1 MGGEKDFM
9 LPLEKKGFRR
19 KISRDSARVNLMV
32 GSVIIGADFLKSYL
46 LDGLTAVGS
55 QRSV

>member
-1 MGGEKDFM
+1 VRRI
-9 LPLEKKGFRR
+9 LCSPSRR
-19 KISRDSARVNLMV
+19 KDSEERFREIRQRIDLMV
-32 GSVIIGADFLKSYL
+32 ESVVSIGADFLKSYL